1 MAAPRG
7 GPRTEGAR
15 RHYVD
20 RGERGPNVATHA
32 TDRRGRRDRGSRR
45 RDARRAEAVPRARP
59 SAVHIAPLSVHSNV
73 GPSEMLIRSAVTG
86 VTVICQRRLPGGA
99 SRLALVAARVKP
111 D

>member
-1 MAAPRG
+1 MPSTTDDDG
-7 GPRTEGAR
+7 CGPST
-15 RHYVD
+15 
-20 RGERGPNVATHA
+20 VALTLL
-32 TDRRGRRDRGSRR
+32 DS
-45 RDARRAEAVPRARP
+45 ARP